1 MIQSG
6 FSKQQAI
13 VAQVFTAIGALLG
26 TLFGLIFGAT
36 DEDSQMVSW
45 IIPFT
50 AGGFIYV
57 ATVNVLPELLTKS
70 SFKLLMFEF
79 GAIITG
85 VACMYVIALN
95 E

>member
-1 MIQSG
+1 M
-6 FSKQQAI
+6 
-13 VAQVFTAIGALLG
+13 GALLG
-26 TLFGLIFGAT
+26 TFFGLVFSGT
-36 DEDSQMVSW
+36 DADSKVVSW

-70 SFKLLMFEF
+70 SFKMLLLEF
-79 GAIITG
+79 GAMIAG